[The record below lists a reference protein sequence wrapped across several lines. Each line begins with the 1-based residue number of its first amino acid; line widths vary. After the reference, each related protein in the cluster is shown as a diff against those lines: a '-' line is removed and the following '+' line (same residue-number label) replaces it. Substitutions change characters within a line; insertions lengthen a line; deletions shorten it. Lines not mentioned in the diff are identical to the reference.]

1 MKINAY
7 IIFVKSYLKSILW
20 QLWMKIGNTNKLFLT
35 HLLQSLR
42 NSKIV
47 QEFIQSPS
55 SGFVVILLDKMTYT
69 MDNNQFEFSLH
80 LSNRELFI

>member
-42 NSKIV
+42 NSEIV

-55 SGFVVILLDKMTYT
+55 SSFVVILLDKMTYT
-69 MDNNQFEFSLH
+69 MDDNQFEFSLH
-80 LSNRELFI
+80 LGNRELFI